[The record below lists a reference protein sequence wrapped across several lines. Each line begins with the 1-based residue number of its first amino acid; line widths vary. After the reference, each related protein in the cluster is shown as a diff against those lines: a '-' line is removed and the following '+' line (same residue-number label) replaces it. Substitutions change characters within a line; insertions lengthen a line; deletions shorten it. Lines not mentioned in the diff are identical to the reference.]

1 MRFPG
6 RIICCAI
13 LHEGGSH
20 GSMPTLAF
28 DLGID
33 VVFLGLVSAGNGF
46 FMTAVLAHIVNAKKL
61 VL

>member
-1 MRFPG
+1 
-6 RIICCAI
+6 
-13 LHEGGSH
+13 
-20 GSMPTLAF
+20 MPTLAF

-46 FMTAVLAHIVNAKKL
+46 FMTAVLAHIVNAKEI